1 MPISN
6 KITIVEDDTT
16 ILSLYRQAFINAG
29 FSVEALDNAEGIVE
43 KVAKFRPDIV
53 ITDLL
58 MPKID
63 GYETI
68 RFLQSD
74 SRTKRIPVAV
84 ISNLGDYISQQKSA
98 YLGAV
103 DFIIKSNFTPSALV
117 TRIRDVIAGK
127 APKLQVDPKVV
138 DMFRAEERARAEHE
152 LLTPEEK
159 QYI

>member
-1 MPISN
+1 MAASS
-6 KITIVEDDTT
+6 KITILEDDST
-16 ILSLYRQAFINAG
+16 ILGLYRKAFTNAG
-29 FSVEALDNAEGIVE
+29 FLVEAHDNAEGIVE
-43 KVAKFRPDIV
+43 KVAQFKPDIV

-68 RFLQSD
+68 RYLQSD
-74 SRTKRIPVAV
+74 SRTKMIPVAV

-103 DFIIKSNFTPSALV
+103 DFIIKSNFTPAALV
-117 TRIRDVIAGK
+117 LRVRDVIAGK
-127 APKLQVDPKVV
+127 VPRLVVDPKMV
-138 DMFRAEERARAEHE
+138 DTFRAEERARAEHE